1 MLTLPPSPPAD
12 LDMKQIYKEEAF
24 DVPEGVSVTI
34 KARVITVVGPRG
46 TLLKVRSL
54 EIGRAHV

>member
-54 EIGRAHV
+54 ASC